1 MRIVINAGPRI
12 ERADLFAQYGDLHAQ
27 GVSPRQ
33 AAKVLEV
40 PRRTLQGWRVN
51 QEFLDESPAVVAFF
65 YSVPGLAFLHRLV
78 IAVHL
83 VCVEIGACGIRLVCL
98 LLKLTR
104 IRKIKGLLALPR
116 LHLASVPG
124 ASEAAQAGGGERC
137 RGAVGDSR
145 LGNAMAKEEGTRA
158 AVCAIPS
165 RRAHG

>member
-1 MRIVINAGPRI
+1 MA
-12 ERADLFAQYGDLHAQ
+12 EHALALTLA
-27 GVSPRQ
+27 
-33 AAKVLEV
+33 AAK
-40 PRRTLQGWRVN
+40 
-51 QEFLDESPAVVAFF
+51 
-65 YSVPGLAFLHRLV
+65 
-78 IAVHL
+78 
-83 VCVEIGACGIRLVCL
+83 
-98 LLKLTR
+98 R